1 MPHCIRWTCLLA
13 AALVPASARGDA
25 VDDYLQQARAA
36 LAKGDAKAAL
46 ELAGKAVAADPK
58 DARGPLLRGGIYE
71 VLTKH
76 DDAIADFD
84 LCLKLNPDC
93 AEAYDHR
100 GSEQFKRGRLAE
112 SVADFDRFLRLR
124 PGEAPGHWKR
134 GISLYYLGRYNE
146 GRRQFARYE
155 SVDTNDVENAVWHF
169 LCAARADGMEKARK
183 GMLKIGK
190 DPRVPMM
197 IVYHLFRGTARPA
210 DVMAAAEAGDVPA
223 AERKSRLFYA
233 HLYLGLYH
241 DVRGESKEALEHLDL
256 AAGKYYVGQY
266 MGDVARVHADLLR
279 KEKKDK

>member
-1 MPHCIRWTCLLA
+1 MTHSLYWTCLISLA
-13 AALVPASARGDA
+13 SVPPSARGDS
-25 VDDYLQQARAA
+25 VDEYMQQARAA
-36 LAKGDAKAAL
+36 LAKGDARAAL
-46 ELAGKAVAADPK
+46 EVAGKAVAAGPK
-58 DARGPLLRGGIYE
+58 DARGPLLRGSIYE
-71 VLTKH
+71 VLGKH
-76 DDAIADFD
+76 DEAIADFD
-84 LCLKLNPDC
+84 LCLKLDPDC

-100 GSEQFKRGRLAE
+100 GSEQFKRGRIAE

-134 GISLYYLGRYNE
+134 GISLYYLGRYAE
-146 GRRQFARYE
+146 GRQQFQRYE

-197 IVYHLFRGTARPA
+197 IVNDLFRGTAKPA

-241 DVRGESKEALEHLDL
+241 DVRGEPKEALEHLDL

-279 KEKKDK
+279 RMKRNK